1 MLEEDKECFIENL
14 EDEDKGISIINLNRP
29 STKNAISHKFLM
41 EFYDAIGKI
50 RNESSS
56 RVVLLRSLVNNAF
69 CSGAD
74 LKERAGMSPS
84 DVTKFIHNLRRTF
97 RELETLPI
105 PTIAVIDGVALG
117 GGLELAL
124 CCDLRVSGE
133 NAKLGLPETK
143 LAIIPGAG
151 GTQRLARVIGI
162 AKAKELIYTGRM
174 LSPKDALDLGIV
186 NYCAQEG
193 SSYPIA
199 LKLAREILPSGPIAL
214 RMAKLAIDRG
224 SQLDLDSALE
234 FENACYEQVIPTE
247 DRIEVF
253 EIQILR
259 VTNNNIKL
267 LTTCSKPVIFES
279 HKGTNNFRTICEEP
293 ILNYLEFAK
302 ALKTLKIRFTLL
314 ANSNQQIV
322 KRVVV
327 V

>member
-1 MLEEDKECFIENL
+1 MRLLLYSSVRKVFDYNRRFFLQRNLHASIQEDKECFVEKL
-14 EDEDKGISIINLNRP
+14 EGEDKGISIINLNRP
-29 STKNAISHKFLM
+29 RTKNAISQKLLM

-50 RNESSS
+50 RNESDN
-56 RVVLLRSLVNNAF
+56 RVILLRSLVNNAF

-74 LKERAGMSPS
+74 LKERDGMSPS
-84 DVTKFIHNLRRTF
+84 DVTKFIQNLRRTF

-124 CCDLRVSGE
+124 CCDLRVAGA
-133 NAKLGLPETK
+133 NAKIGLPETK

-162 AKAKELIYTGRM
+162 AKAKELIYTGRI
-174 LSPKDALDLGIV
+174 LSPQDALDLGIV
-186 NYCAQEG
+186 NYCAQEE

-247 DRIEVF
+247 DRIEGLKAF
-253 EIQILR
+253 KDKRSPIY
-259 VTNNNIKL
+259 
-267 LTTCSKPVIFES
+267 
-279 HKGTNNFRTICEEP
+279 KGR
-293 ILNYLEFAK
+293 
-302 ALKTLKIRFTLL
+302 
-314 ANSNQQIV
+314 
-322 KRVVV
+322 
-327 V
+327 